1 MTGRLHR
8 RLKALEGLLGWLN
21 EYDSRLTYTLPP
33 LRDFLR
39 DSVDDPAYRD
49 LGFLRNTASLLQ
61 ERDFGEAWA
70 ASVER
75 YAGEDGFDTTDRKHL
90 LALGS
95 RLGVSDAGSQRKIL
109 REEIARLSERREELL
124 QKRRKADRL
133 YTLLGGSGGLAVAVL
148 MM

>member
-1 MTGRLHR
+1 MKG
-8 RLKALEGLLGWLN
+8 LESLLGWLN
-21 EYDSRLTYTLPP
+21 EYDSRLAYTVPP

-39 DSVDDPAYRD
+39 DSVEDPAYRE
-49 LGFLRNTASLLQ
+49 LRFLIHTAALLQ

-95 RLGVSDAGSQRKIL
+95 RLGISDAGSQHKLI
-109 REEIARLSERREELL
+109 REEIARLSERREDLIE
-124 QKRRKADRL
+124 KRSKADRL